1 MLSAKLT
8 SKQARESNSRMSCGH
23 GHSHDHGG
31 PSSGRPLNEGAS
43 GVEYSL
49 FSKIVMDE
57 VECLN
62 EAEENSGRTVFKSWE
77 NRMDKEKVHSTNI
90 NAYLSFS

>member
-23 GHSHDHGG
+23 GHSHEHGG

-49 FSKIVMDE
+49 YSKIVMDE

-90 NAYLSFS
+90 I